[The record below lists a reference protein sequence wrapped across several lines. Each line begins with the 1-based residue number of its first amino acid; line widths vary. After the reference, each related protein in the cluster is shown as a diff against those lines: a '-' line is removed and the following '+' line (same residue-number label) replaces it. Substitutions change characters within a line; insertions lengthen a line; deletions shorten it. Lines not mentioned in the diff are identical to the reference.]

1 MSERCSLP
9 GTSRLLD
16 GGRRRHAGELAR
28 LAEVIAGLL
37 AAAADRGLRLRAES
51 ESTRCWCTGI
61 RPLCSTR

>member
-9 GTSRLLD
+9 ATSRLLD

-51 ESTRCWCTGI
+51 ESTRCW
-61 RPLCSTR
+61 